1 MLRSKFGHL
10 ALVLSLALTGLGF
23 TSAHAYP
30 PGQKISVSLTQS
42 MVKAGGTV
50 TVNVSKA
57 KPGNVVIS
65 LNSRKVTRV
74 AGSDRLASRD
84 VAPAKPGVY
93 TVAVMDTATVENK
106 TSTKLYVPSVSTPG
120 SARVGVRTYVTVLYA
135 KPGASV
141 RVSFGS
147 GSSTGTVG
155 KNSKAVISID
165 TSRLAKGAN
174 NVTVTVGTLQFTK
187 SITGK

>member
-1 MLRSKFGHL
+1 VLRSKFGHL
-10 ALVLSLALTGLGF
+10 ALVFSLALTGLGY

-106 TSTKLYVPSVSTPG
+106 TSTKLYVPSVSTPR

-147 GSSTGTVG
+147 RSFNGTVG
-155 KNSKAVISID
+155 KNSKAVISIGA
-165 TSRLAKGAN
+165 SSLAKGVN

>member
-1 MLRSKFGHL
+1 
-10 ALVLSLALTGLGF
+10 
-23 TSAHAYP
+23 
-30 PGQKISVSLTQS
+30 

-106 TSTKLYVPSVSTPG
+106 TSTKLYVPSVSTPR

-147 GSSTGTVG
+147 RSFNGTVG

-165 TSRLAKGAN
+165 ASSLAKGVN